1 LCEDYKFCLAIET
14 ASGEAHCWGMAEKKP
29 EWEID
34 CVESWTEA
42 KALAKDGWE
51 MVSVAHGGDWTK
63 YYFKRE
69 VKT

>member
-1 LCEDYKFCLAIET
+1 
-14 ASGEAHCWGMAEKKP
+14 MAEKKP